1 MAATAAAP
9 TLAAMKVMVG
19 FDGSP
24 ASRDAMVLGEAL
36 CAATDG
42 ELMVPTIEARNDRAA
57 AERMQELAATEKADV
72 IVVGS
77 AKHGRCGHVLPGSF
91 GERILSDCPCA
102 VAIAPLELAERGL
115 ELREIAIAYDGSL
128 AAGEALRTAIDLAQ
142 RTGASLLVLGAA
154 DPAIDTTGMQ
164 SMATIELEATR
175 MQRHLARA
183 LQTVPAGVTA
193 HARLL
198 HGAPNHVIGEAAA
211 DADLLVLGSRGHYGV
226 LRRLFL
232 GSVSA
237 HATRDASCATLIA
250 LPG

>member
-1 MAATAAAP
+1 
-9 TLAAMKVMVG
+9 MKVMVG

-24 ASRDAMVLGEAL
+24 GSRDAMVLGEAL

-42 ELMVPTIEARNDRAA
+42 ELVVPTIDAHGDRAA
-57 AERMQELAATEKADV
+57 AERLQELAAAEGADV
-72 IVVGS
+72 IAVGS
-77 AKHGRCGHVLPGSF
+77 ARHGRCGHVLPGSF

-102 VAIAPLELAERGL
+102 VAIAPLELAEQGL
-115 ELREIAIAYDGSL
+115 ELREIAVGYDGSR
-128 AAGEALRTAIDLAQ
+128 AAGAALRTAIDLAE
-142 RTGASLLVLGAA
+142 RTGASLLLLGAA

-164 SMATIELEATR
+164 SVATIEMEATR

-183 LQTVPAGVTA
+183 LESVPAGVSA

-198 HGAPNHVIGEAAA
+198 HGAPNHVVAEAAA

-232 GSVSA
+232 GSVST
-237 HATRDASCATLIA
+237 HATRDTSCAVLIA